1 MSDLPRDIE
10 DQLRAAANEF
20 FADEL
25 EDLKSQRDSVKELID
40 QLRTNLDFLKQIVPG
55 QEEETAEVVEEVSEE
70 TVDAPEDGVIEVAG
84 EGDEVSTV
92 DEDEEDIVYPGDEE
106 DAVEEA
112 VIEEVE
118 VAEEPVAEVEEVVA
132 PAETPAETP
141 ESLGLEKQVFT
152 PEEDLNKVSE
162 DEAVN
167 DTDTVLDSSTE
178 TETEE

>member
-10 DQLRAAANEF
+10 DQLRAAASEF

-84 EGDEVSTV
+84 EGDEVSIV

-112 VIEEVE
+112 VIEEVA
-118 VAEEPVAEVEEVVA
+118 VEETAEVEEVATPV
-132 PAETPAETP
+132 ETPEETP

-162 DEAVN
+162 DEVVN

>member
-10 DQLRAAANEF
+10 DQLRAAASEF

-84 EGDEVSTV
+84 ESDEVSIV
-92 DEDEEDIVYPGDEE
+92 DEDEEDTVSPGDEQE
-106 DAVEEA
+106 AVEDA
-112 VIEEVE
+112 VIEEAAVVE
-118 VAEEPVAEVEEVVA
+118 ETTEVETSEESA
-132 PAETPAETP
+132 SPEETP

-162 DEAVN
+162 DEVVS

>member
-20 FADEL
+20 FSDEL

-92 DEDEEDIVYPGDEE
+92 DEDEEEPVSPVEE
-106 DAVEEA
+106 AEAVEEA
-112 VIEEVE
+112 VIEEVA
-118 VAEEPVAEVEEVVA
+118 VEETAEVEVE
-132 PAETPAETP
+132 ETPEETP

-162 DEAVN
+162 DEVVS